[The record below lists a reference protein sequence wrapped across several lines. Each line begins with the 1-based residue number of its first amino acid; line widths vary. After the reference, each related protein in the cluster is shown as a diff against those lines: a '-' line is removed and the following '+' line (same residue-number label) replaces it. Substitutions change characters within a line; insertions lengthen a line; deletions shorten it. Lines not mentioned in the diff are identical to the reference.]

1 MIQEAKGPFT
11 NTDERSEEDGPLV
24 ERGGKQFLDPECENR
39 RGFVAKDCE
48 IQSQI
53 EAE

>member
-24 ERGGKQFLDPECENR
+24 ERGGREFLNPEHENL
-39 RGFVAKDCE
+39 RGYVAKDCE
-48 IQSQI
+48 IQS
-53 EAE
+53 